1 MLGADPFVSALL
13 ATMAVAAISELLARI
28 AHCPTLVFLLAGVIP
43 IVPGSFLYRMMKA
56 LIEKNVSDAF
66 SYGSI
71 ALKISLGVAGGI
83 VAIAA
88 TISILRGIINKL
100 DKNELTGVIAHEMA
114 HIGNRDIRLDML
126 MITGIGVTVFIADIM
141 SRTIMYG
148 DHHRTSNNNNRDNS
162 AAILMMVWLAFTV
175 FNFIITPLLRMAVSR
190 NREYA
195 ADATGALITRDPKS
209 LASALKKISS
219 DSRIKS
225 MDNVKSMA
233 AICIANPSKPSQ
245 FVSELFATHPPIKN
259 RIKKLNSMI

>member
-1 MLGADPFVSALL
+1 MFWMQLITSVLGALGFAIMFRVRPRYLAISSVVGGICFSVYWLFDTMLGADPFVSALL

-100 DKNELTGVIAHEMA
+100 
-114 HIGNRDIRLDML
+114 R
-126 MITGIGVTVFIADIM
+126 
-141 SRTIMYG
+141 S
-148 DHHRTSNNNNRDNS
+148 
-162 AAILMMVWLAFTV
+162 
-175 FNFIITPLLRMAVSR
+175 
-190 NREYA
+190 
-195 ADATGALITRDPKS
+195 
-209 LASALKKISS
+209 
-219 DSRIKS
+219 
-225 MDNVKSMA
+225 
-233 AICIANPSKPSQ
+233 
-245 FVSELFATHPPIKN
+245 IKN
-259 RIKKLNSMI
+259 KSNDIDNQKGETT